1 MFTGDY
7 LYIENKNMER
17 KFKRKVEQDQPLGN
31 LAEMPKP
38 NDFELNTTLSKT
50 EQQTKSKTNPKKQSK
65 MSYLNF
71 DLDKAKNTSK
81 ELNVLL
87 ADYHM
92 YYQKLRNYHWNIV
105 GRSFFDLHEK
115 FEEMYDDAVLKIDE
129 IAERILTLRYQPTS
143 NYSEYIKMSNLKETK
158 SELSDLEMVHNL
170 LEDHGHILKQMS
182 KVVEVAGESNDEG
195 TIDLIGAYIREL
207 ETTSWML
214 DAWRMNTE
222 DTRKA
227 V

>member
-1 MFTGDY
+1 M
-7 LYIENKNMER
+7 N
-17 KFKRKVEQDQPLGN
+17 
-31 LAEMPKP
+31 
-38 NDFELNTTLSKT
+38 
-50 EQQTKSKTNPKKQSK
+50 
-65 MSYLNF
+65 YLNF
-71 DLDKAKNTSK
+71 DKDKAKNVSK

-87 ADYHM
+87 ADYHI

-115 FEEMYDDAVLKIDE
+115 FEEMYDEAIEKIDE
-129 IAERILTLRYQPTS
+129 IAERILTLRFQPTS
-143 NYSEYIKMSNLKETK
+143 NYSDYLKMANLKETK
-158 SELSDLEMVHNL
+158 SEFSDKEMVTNL
-170 LEDHGHILKQMS
+170 LEDHGKLLDQMA
-182 KVVEVAGESNDEG
+182 KVVDEAGKCEDEG

-207 ETTSWML
+207 EKNSWML